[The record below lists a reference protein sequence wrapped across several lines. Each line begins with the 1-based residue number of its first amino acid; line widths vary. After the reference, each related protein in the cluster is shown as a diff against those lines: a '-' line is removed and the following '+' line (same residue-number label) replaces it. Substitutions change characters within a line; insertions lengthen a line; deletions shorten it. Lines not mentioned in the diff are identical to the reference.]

1 MNEEIKSNA
10 TQGEAVDP
18 ASALFAIGERLRT
31 QDNRCT
37 ADPMF
42 CVQVKVR
49 DVGFDSA
56 YAEQYCWHDGAND
69 ETIYDDDKNFKEPE
83 GDEWDK
89 FGYRDRWETVMV
101 AFTEAGCEEYIRQN
115 GHNHR
120 GEKRIYAESFR
131 RCPEMLAI
139 REFLMANDKDHAT
152 DGARERINQQSPSDM
167 SEVIQIPKDGSQ
179 APSARVHPLVLRRW
193 YFSVEDFDDNLEYL
207 GPEGESIDEDEA
219 KRHPFV
225 GDTRAAEDEG
235 ERRAN
240 RWEERNN
247 ACAAN
252 VTRHSMG
259 KTQNA

>member
-1 MNEEIKSNA
+1 MNTTSHPPKKTAIEN
-10 TQGEAVDP
+10 QGAEGCRA
-18 ASALFAIGERLRT
+18 AANWSAL
-31 QDNRCT
+31 
-37 ADPMF
+37 P
-42 CVQVKVR
+42 
-49 DVGFDSA
+49 SA
-56 YAEQYCWHDGAND
+56 
-69 ETIYDDDKNFKEPE
+69 TPPT
-83 GDEWDK
+83 
-89 FGYRDRWETVMV
+89 WETVERNLGT
-101 AFTEAGCEEYIRQN
+101 ALERCE
-115 GHNHR
+115 
-120 GEKRIYAESFR
+120 
-131 RCPEMLAI
+131 
-139 REFLMANDKDHAT
+139 NDKDHAT

-179 APSARVHPLVLRRW
+179 APSGRVHPLVLRRW

-259 KTQNA
+259 KTQNDLDQATASDTHR